1 MPQGAEGG
9 HGVNWQAIEAIGQI
23 VGIIVAALAI
33 WWGLRGVRRQM
44 WLSTFFDYTKRY
56 AEIIDR
62 LPPSVRVP
70 GDFLKLS
77 DLPPPERE
85 RILSAL
91 RQYFN
96 LCSEEHYLAEQRVL
110 DRKTWGIW
118 STGIKD
124 AFRNSVFRDGWALV
138 LVEYEMYPEFCT
150 FMDQLGGRAK
160 APEAPV
166 HVPAPGV

>member
-1 MPQGAEGG
+1 M
-9 HGVNWQAIEAIGQI
+9 NWQAIQAVGQI
-23 VGIIVAALAI
+23 VGIVVAALAI

-56 AEIIDR
+56 AEIVDR
-62 LPPSVRVP
+62 LPPGVRVP
-70 GDFLKLS
+70 SDVLKLS
-77 DLPPPERE
+77 DLPPAERE

-96 LCSEEHYLAEQRVL
+96 LCSEEHYLAGQRVL

-124 AFRNSVFRDGWALV
+124 AFRNSVFRDGWVLV
-138 LVEYEMYPEFCT
+138 RVEYEMYPEFCI
-150 FMDQLGGRAK
+150 FMDQLVGPAEERK
-160 APEAPV
+160 PTHVSAPSV
-166 HVPAPGV
+166 

>member
-1 MPQGAEGG
+1 M
-9 HGVNWQAIEAIGQI
+9 NWQAIEAIGQI